1 MRQAV
6 IISTLGHLLLVAV
19 GYFGIPALRDEAL
32 LSERVIIVEM
42 VAITEERNLPQ
53 TVIDDTEPEEAKA
66 AEQPPPPPPEPPAP
80 PEPEPEVVALPEP
93 EPEPEPA
100 VEPEPEPVKIVSLP
114 DEVKRPRS
122 KPKPKPKPDP
132 FADVLKS
139 VEELEQ
145 KRQTRE
151 PDDDD
156 TTPPEIDPVEQ
167 ALAQANTPFSDSIP
181 LSMSEI
187 DNIRYQIQRNWSL
200 PAGAR
205 DAQDMVVTLR
215 IQLNPD
221 GTVTGVSVLNES
233 RMHSD
238 PFFRAMAESTVRAV
252 LKTERIKNL
261 SPAKY
266 HLWRDMRINF
276 NPSEM
281 FS

>member
-1 MRQAV
+1 MRQAA
-6 IISTLGHLLLVAV
+6 IISALGHLALIVV
-19 GYFGIPALRDEAL
+19 GYFGIPALREEATL
-32 LSERVIIVEM
+32 TERVIIVEM
-42 VAITEERNLPQ
+42 VPITEERNLPES
-53 TVIDDTEPEEAKA
+53 VVEETEPVPEEPAT
-66 AEQPPPPPPEPPAP
+66 AERPPPPPPDPPAP
-80 PEPEPEVVALPEP
+80 PEPEPAA

-100 VEPEPEPVKIVSLP
+100 RTVSVP
-114 DEVKRPRS
+114 DEVRRPRD

-132 FADVLKS
+132 FANVLKS
-139 VEELEQ
+139 VAEMEQ
-145 KRQTRE
+145 ERQTRK
-151 PDDDD
+151 PDDAPE
-156 TTPPEIDPVEQ
+156 TKPPDIDPVEQ
-167 ALAQANTPFSDSIP
+167 VLAQANTPFSDSIP

-205 DAQDMVVTLR
+205 DAQNMTVTLR
-215 IQLNPD
+215 IRLNPD
-221 GTVTGVSVLNES
+221 GSVTSVSVLNES
-233 RMHSD
+233 RMRSD

>member
-1 MRQAV
+1 MRQAA
-6 IISTLGHLLLVAV
+6 IISAFGHLLLVAV
-19 GYFGIPALRDEAL
+19 GYFGIPALREEPL

-53 TVIDDTEPEEAKA
+53 TVIDDTEPEEPKT
-66 AEQPPPPPPEPPAP
+66 AEQPPRPPPEP
-80 PEPEPEVVALPEP
+80 
-93 EPEPEPA
+93 
-100 VEPEPEPVKIVSLP
+100 
-114 DEVKRPRS
+114 
-122 KPKPKPKPDP
+122 PDP
-132 FADVLKS
+132 FADVVKS
-139 VEELEQ
+139 VEELEK

-151 PDDDD
+151 LDDDAK
-156 TTPPEIDPVEQ
+156 TTPPDIDPIEQ

-205 DAQDMVVTLR
+205 DAQNMVVTLR

-233 RMHSD
+233 RMRSD

-252 LKTERIKNL
+252 LKTDRIKNL
-261 SPAKY
+261 SPEKY
-266 HLWRDMRINF
+266 ELWRDMRINF
-276 NPSEM
+276 DPREM